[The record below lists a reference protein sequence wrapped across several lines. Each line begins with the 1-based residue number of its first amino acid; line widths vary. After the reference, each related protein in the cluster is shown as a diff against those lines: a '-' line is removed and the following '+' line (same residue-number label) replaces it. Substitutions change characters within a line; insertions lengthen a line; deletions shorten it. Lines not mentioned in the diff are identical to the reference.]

1 LNVSKSCNKSC
12 CNPFLGPHTKGEN
25 TKKFKKIYS
34 KENQKNNNSEKR
46 IPEHLEND
54 HKLVEEVQKYKDWNL
69 TIYFLLMRALLIKK
83 KFNLKK
89 KSLKSNVYG
98 LN

>member
-1 LNVSKSCNKSC
+1 
-12 CNPFLGPHTKGEN
+12 
-25 TKKFKKIYS
+25 
-34 KENQKNNNSEKR
+34 
-46 IPEHLEND
+46 
-54 HKLVEEVQKYKDWNL
+54 L